1 MKKLIAVLMAIAMI
15 AALSVTAFA
24 AAETLSGT
32 EGNVPADKEIT
43 VTGTYNDQYVQ
54 EYHVALTWGSMAF
67 TYNTQVAAWNEST
80 HLWETSGEAGWTCDE
95 NANKITLVNHSS
107 QNVTATFEYETTV
120 SIDGT
125 FASED
130 AAWNGTENKM
140 VMPVQVN
147 PDPDADTAYEG
158 VTTYTVT
165 LTLDNNDVPA
175 EDLNA
180 GTVGTIT
187 ISFS

>member
-1 MKKLIAVLMAIAMI
+1 MKKLFAILLAVAVIC
-15 AALSVTAFA
+15 ALGVTAFA
-24 AAETLSGT
+24 AEDTLSGT
-32 EGNVPADKEIT
+32 EGNVPANKEIT

-54 EYHVALTWGSMAF
+54 EYHVDLTWGSMAF
-67 TYNTQVAAWNEST
+67 TYNTQVAAWDEST
-80 HLWETSGEAGWTCDE
+80 HLWVTSGEAGWTCE
-95 NANKITLVNHSS
+95 ANANKITLVNHSS
-107 QNVTATFEYETTV
+107 QELTATFAYATTV

-130 AAWNGTENKM
+130 AAWNDAENKM
-140 VMPVQVN
+140 VMPCEEN
-147 PDPDADTAYEG
+147 TDPDATTAYED
-158 VTTYTVT
+158 VTTYAVT

-175 EDLNA
+175 ADLNA